1 MERHKQQSR
10 PAEDVLARYAY
21 SLETGFQ
28 NRSAAA
34 LLSFITLLAAVIR
47 VLYVSS
53 KSLSLDEGFSVY
65 MSHTSSAGFWSII
78 WNGELNMALYYA
90 LLRVWLHVG
99 TTEFVIRLLSVL
111 FGILTIPVVYFLALR
126 LFGRIQ
132 AAGAALLLALHP
144 FHVALSQTA
153 RGYSLVVLLISLSS
167 LFFLRTLASP
177 NALNGSVYALLSA
190 LAIYSQ
196 FFASLVILA
205 QLLSLLVLRQRRHPW
220 PTLLRSIALLIVLLL
235 PIVVFLLRGVHSQLG
250 WVEPL
255 SSEQV
260 VSVFYALTLPKNRS
274 LVYLVLWIG
283 AIGAAIRQST
293 LVASPWPTWFCA
305 SWIAVPFAFTA
316 SLSLLRPAMVPR
328 FLAVLIPAAVLL
340 AAAGLAF
347 YRQRFPLIMVLILAI
362 AVLFSVKSIRFY
374 FRHSDLN
381 EDWRGATEYIFANVG
396 AGDDVIVLPPY
407 ARFTFD
413 YYRQHASSTS
423 PPFFVKSALTQA
435 YMTPQ
440 PRHIWIIISGFV
452 KDHIQSGASSLEGY
466 CQESE
471 HEFAGVKVQRLR
483 RCDD

>member
-10 PAEDVLARYAY
+10 PAEEVLARYAY
-21 SLETGFQ
+21 SLETGFRD
-28 NRSAAA
+28 RSAAA
-34 LLSFITLLAAVIR
+34 LLTFISLLAAVVR
-47 VLYVSS
+47 LLYVSS

-78 WNGELNMALYYA
+78 WNGELNMALYYV
-90 LLRVWLHVG
+90 LLRLWLHVG

-177 NALNGSVYALLSA
+177 NALNGSFYALLSA

-196 FFASLVILA
+196 FFACLVILA
-205 QLLSLLVLRQRRHPW
+205 QLLSLVGLRKPPW
-220 PTLLRSIALLIVLLL
+220 PTLLRSIALLTVLLL

-255 SSEQV
+255 SREQV
-260 VSVFYALTLPKNRS
+260 VSVFCALTLPKNRS

-283 AIGAAIRQST
+283 AIGAAIRQSA
-293 LVASPWPTWFCA
+293 LVSSSWPNWFSA

-328 FLAVLIPAAVLL
+328 FLAVCIPAAVLL

-381 EDWRGATEYIFANVG
+381 EDWRGATGYIFANVA

-413 YYRQHASSTS
+413 YYRQHASAKS

-452 KDHIQSGASSLEGY
+452 KDHIRSGASSPEGY
-466 CQESE
+466 CPESE
-471 HEFAGVKVQRLR
+471 HEFAGVKVQRLK
-483 RCDD
+483 RCND